1 MDQSDSTEK
10 EPIRLAEN
18 GPIRFDR
25 KWTNQRPAKSHLWI
39 PSSQTVLLPCGVQA
53 AWQLAAIFVVTAAWH
68 VDKQAAFPAVASTLL
83 RVAIIEADN
92 FIFLSFLKSQI
103 FLF

>member
-1 MDQSDSTEK
+1 MGQSDLT
-10 EPIRLAEN
+10 EN
-18 GPIRFDR
+18 GPIRFDQ
-25 KWTNQRPAKSHLWI
+25 KWTNQNRAKSHLWI

-83 RVAIIEADN
+83 KVAMIEAES
-92 FIFLSFLKSQI
+92 FIFY
-103 FLF
+103 LF